1 MKSRPRTRRCFTP
14 GQLLAVVVAGLV
26 WVGCNEFTQPAES
39 PTPSPTTAT
48 ADSPAPL
55 GKTSSR
61 VMQVIAVQERHGRD
75 LMRMPDVVATATGVD
90 VDGEVVIQVYTAKEV
105 PAAKLPAQL
114 EGVRVVQEVSGP
126 IRALKG
132 GPAPSVSHKAK
143 QTPPIQLGT
152 SGGWGLDLANG
163 YCCGGTLGALVTKD
177 GVQYILSNYHVF
189 ESDIVA
195 GGNNLV
201 AQTVDPILQPG
212 LIDVGC
218 NAATAQVVA
227 RLERHSAL
235 PGGNVD
241 AAIAQVV
248 PGMVR
253 ADGAILEI
261 GTVSSQTMEALILQ
275 LVKKSGRTTGLT
287 RSKVSGLNA
296 MVSVTY
302 DNECGGGQAFTQT
315 FNHQILVSNR
325 RSGFLAAGDS
335 GSLLVED
342 VATKPRA
349 LGLLFAGS
357 STIAVANP
365 IDEVLTFFG
374 ATMVGN

>member
-1 MKSRPRTRRCFTP
+1 MHSRPVARRRFTP
-14 GQLLAVVVAGLV
+14 GHLLVIAAIAGLV
-26 WVGCNEFTQPAES
+26 GCNGLTES
-39 PTPSPTTAT
+39 PVPSTPAPATAV
-48 ADSPAPL
+48 ADSPAPV

-61 VMQVIAVQERHGRD
+61 VMQVMAVQERHGRD

-90 VDGEVVIQVYTAKEV
+90 VDGEVVIHVYTAKEV
-105 PAAKLPAQL
+105 PAARIPAQL

-152 SGGWGLDLANG
+152 SGGWGRDLANG
-163 YCCGGTLGALVTKD
+163 YCCGGTLGALVTKG

-195 GGNNLV
+195 GGNGVV
-201 AQTVDPILQPG
+201 ATSGDPILQPG

-218 NAATAQVVA
+218 TAANAQVVA
-227 RLERHSAL
+227 TLEKHSAI

-261 GTVSSQTMEALILQ
+261 GTISSQTMEALILQ

-302 DNECGGGQAFTQT
+302 DNECSGGQAFTQT

-325 RSGFLAAGDS
+325 RSVFLAAGDS

-342 VATKPRA
+342 VATNPRA

-357 STIAVANP
+357 STVAVANP
-365 IDEVLTFFG
+365 IDEVLAFFG
-374 ATMVGN
+374 ATLVGN

>member
-1 MKSRPRTRRCFTP
+1 MKSRPRARRGFTP
-14 GQLLAVVVAGLV
+14 GYLMAVVVAGLV
-26 WVGCNEFTQPAES
+26 WVGCSEFTEPPVS

-61 VMQVIAVQERHGRD
+61 VMQVMAVQERHGRD

-90 VDGEVVIQVYTAKEV
+90 VDGEVVIHVYTAKEV
-105 PAAKLPAQL
+105 PASRFPAQL

-126 IRALKG
+126 IRALG
-132 GPAPSVSHKAK
+132 GGKTPAVSHKAK

-152 SGGWGLDLANG
+152 SGGWGRDLANG
-163 YCCGGTLGALVTKD
+163 YCCGGTLGALVSKG

-195 GGNNLV
+195 GGNGVV
-201 AQTVDPILQPG
+201 AQSGDAILQPG

-218 NAATAQVVA
+218 TAGNAQVVA
-227 RLERHSAL
+227 TLEKHAAI

-261 GTVSSQTMEALILQ
+261 GTISSQTMEALILQ

-302 DNECGGGQAFTQT
+302 DNECAGGQAFTQT

-365 IDEVLTFFG
+365 IDEVLAFFG